1 MKQYGLKIFL
11 PIAIIT
17 AIFSL
22 AITQSSYYRKISKSQ
37 QLINRVYNQIFSS
50 YVHQIDPEAFTKDAI
65 NGITEKLDP
74 FTEFMVDDE
83 QHNINVLSQG
93 KYGGVGIQLSY
104 RNNTMSVVAPMD
116 GGQQK
121 ALAL

>member
-37 QLINRVYNQIFSS
+37 QLINRVYNQFFLAMFI
-50 YVHQIDPEAFTKDAI
+50 
-65 NGITEKLDP
+65 KL
-74 FTEFMVDDE
+74 TLKLLLRM
-83 QHNINVLSQG
+83 L
-93 KYGGVGIQLSY
+93 
-104 RNNTMSVVAPMD
+104 
-116 GGQQK
+116 
-121 ALAL
+121 